1 MASQSAFQPVSYINL
16 YAACETFCYSYS
28 RALNMELKYKG
39 IILTVACPGWI
50 KTELLQIYI
59 SINISCILFEK
70 MHTLFNIL
78 LR

>member
-1 MASQSAFQPVSYINL
+1 
-16 YAACETFCYSYS
+16 
-28 RALNMELKYKG
+28 MELKDKG

-78 LR
+78 LSRGK

>member
-1 MASQSAFQPVSYINL
+1 
-16 YAACETFCYSYS
+16 
-28 RALNMELKYKG
+28 MELKDKG
-39 IILTVACPGWI
+39 IILAVACPGRI

-78 LR
+78 LSRGK